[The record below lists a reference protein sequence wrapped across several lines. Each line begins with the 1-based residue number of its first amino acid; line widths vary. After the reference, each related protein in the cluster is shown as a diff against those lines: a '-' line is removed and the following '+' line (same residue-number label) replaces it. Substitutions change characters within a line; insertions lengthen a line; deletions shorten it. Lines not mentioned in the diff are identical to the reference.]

1 MSTIVKLYVAL
12 SGWKS
17 DCQVLFYFIL
27 FFRLIFCSM
36 ELDAPPAQGDKID
49 FFLVAEKVYVFLP
62 IFSYS
67 LAFISHVLI

>member
-17 DCQVLFYFIL
+17 DCQVLFIYF
-27 FFRLIFCSM
+27 FSLIFFSM

-49 FFLVAEKVYVFLP
+49 FFF
-62 IFSYS
+62 FGC
-67 LAFISHVLI
+67 